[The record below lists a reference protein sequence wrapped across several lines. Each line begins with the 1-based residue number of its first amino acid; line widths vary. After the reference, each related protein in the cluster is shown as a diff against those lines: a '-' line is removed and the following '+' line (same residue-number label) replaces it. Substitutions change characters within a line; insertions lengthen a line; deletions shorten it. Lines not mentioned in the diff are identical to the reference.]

1 MFPFSEINWIAV
13 LIGVVVSNGLGFLW
27 YGPLFGQ
34 AWLRM
39 IGKKEEDLEA
49 STTMYLTTAVAS
61 LITMIVLN
69 LVVVSFGATGF
80 FDGVLVGALALIGF
94 SATATFVYT
103 NFEGPPVNVWAL
115 YVAYQLVVFVIMGGI
130 FAIWR

>member
-1 MFPFSEINWIAV
+1 MFPFSEINWITV

-39 IGKKEEDLEA
+39 IGKKQEDLEA
-49 STTMYLTTAVAS
+49 TTTMYLTTALAS
-61 LITMIVLN
+61 LITMIALN

-103 NFEGPPVNVWAL
+103 NFEGPPTNIWAL
-115 YVAYQLVVFVIMGGI
+115 YVAYQLAVFIIMGGI
-130 FAIWR
+130 FAVWR